1 MDRNAWDGRDAWGY
15 GYAKPVVL
23 RELIENPRLRMR
35 DELSVMEDYH
45 FMLALLRRGHE
56 LLLVPEPGY
65 DYTVRKGATTHSSPE
80 AGLRAVL
87 RAGEEVLREVEPG
100 SLRQAL
106 LRQQYWVELRAVRFE
121 ALERLKAG
129 DGLGAMRLLWRH
141 PAAWRYVAI
150 SVGESLQRWVDR
162 LIQPMRR

>member
-87 RAGEEVLREVEPG
+87 RAGEALITSSSRLALRRDLTRGE
-100 SLRQAL
+100 
-106 LRQQYWVELRAVRFE
+106 
-121 ALERLKAG
+121 
-129 DGLGAMRLLWRH
+129 
-141 PAAWRYVAI
+141 PAAP
-150 SVGESLQRWVDR
+150 G
-162 LIQPMRR
+162 